1 MQSYRIQNYEM
12 NFTIFYNLHSRLICI
27 RASADRR
34 VLKSFQFIWIWHWTM
49 SDSLLVIKIPLHFR
63 SAASRRAR
71 EDAPWEEQGT
81 GTFSQA
87 STIRHRWSDDGN
99 WGQYYV
105 LCHTAIPKTPCLLI
119 TCNERRWWNIIGI
132 EQNSIPNVQ
141 IQRLV
146 NGRSGGNN
154 MVTRRQWDTWS
165 GDNNWGSANQDQII
179 PAIFMTVMTPP
190 NILSDAVSCWLR
202 LVCH

>member
-1 MQSYRIQNYEM
+1 MDIMDRDSNELGPNPLKNPYFTLGMQSYRIQNYEM

-34 VLKSFQFIWIWHWTM
+34 VLKWFQFIWIWHWTM
-49 SDSLLVIKIPLHFR
+49 SDSLLIIKIPLHFR

-99 WGQYYV
+99 WGQYY
-105 LCHTAIPKTPCLLI
+105 AIPTTPYPQIVSWSCIPRCLSPPLCVSLSPVMRGDDG
-119 TCNERRWWNIIGI
+119 TLLALNRTQFPMSKYRDQWMG
-132 EQNSIPNVQ
+132 
-141 IQRLV
+141 
-146 NGRSGGNN
+146 GGNN

-165 GDNNWGSANQDQII
+165 GW
-179 PAIFMTVMTPP
+179 
-190 NILSDAVSCWLR
+190 
-202 LVCH
+202 

>member
-1 MQSYRIQNYEM
+1 MHLISYHLLVLWFKTFDESYWALKIFEIMDIMDRDSNELGPNPFGMQSYRIEM

-99 WGQYYV
+99 WGQYYAV
-105 LCHTAIPKTPCLLI
+105 PTTPYL
-119 TCNERRWWNIIGI
+119 
-132 EQNSIPNVQ
+132 
-141 IQRLV
+141 
-146 NGRSGGNN
+146 
-154 MVTRRQWDTWS
+154 
-165 GDNNWGSANQDQII
+165 
-179 PAIFMTVMTPP
+179 
-190 NILSDAVSCWLR
+190 
-202 LVCH
+202 